1 MISIGDA
8 APDFTL
14 ADTEGTTVSLS
25 DFRGTPVS
33 LVFIPFAFTGICTGE
48 LCDLRDNPAVFAGA
62 GSQVLVVTCDRA
74 PSLKEWKAKEG
85 FDFPMLS
92 DGWPHGE
99 VASAYGVFMED
110 KGCARRATVVID
122 GDGKVVDT
130 FATGGLGE
138 PRAIEDYSA
147 ALSKL

>member
-1 MISIGDA
+1 MISIGDT

-14 ADTEGTTVSLS
+14 GDSEGGTVSLS
-25 DFRGTPVS
+25 DFRGTPVT

-48 LCDLRDNPAVFAGA
+48 LCELRDNPAMFAEA

-85 FDFPMLS
+85 WDFTMLS

-99 VASAYGVFMED
+99 VSRAYGVFLED
-110 KGCARRATVVID
+110 VGCAQRATVVID
-122 GDGKVVDT
+122 GEGKVVDA
-130 FATGGLGE
+130 FASGGLGE
-138 PRAIEDYSA
+138 ARSLESYSG